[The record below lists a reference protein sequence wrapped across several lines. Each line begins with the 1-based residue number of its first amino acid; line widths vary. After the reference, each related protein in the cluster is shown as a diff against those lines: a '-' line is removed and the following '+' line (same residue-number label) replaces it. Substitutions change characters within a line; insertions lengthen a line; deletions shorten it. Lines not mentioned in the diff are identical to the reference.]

1 VIGVVRNIHFRPLK
15 EKVQP
20 QMFQHFASYTP
31 YKYFVRIKSGDPS
44 MAIGKLQAAWKSSEA
59 ELPFKYSFL
68 DEDLNRFYKEEQK
81 WSRIVGWAG
90 GISIFLACL
99 GLLGLA
105 ALAVVNRTKEIGIRK
120 VLGASVTGIV
130 TLISKD
136 FLKLVIIAFI
146 IASPLAYYFM
156 NKYLQDFA
164 YRINITGWIFVVA
177 GVVAIVI
184 ALVTVSMQAIKAA
197 VSNPVKALRSE

>member
-1 VIGVVRNIHFRPLK
+1 VRVK
-15 EKVQP
+15 
-20 QMFQHFASYTP
+20 A
-31 YKYFVRIKSGDPS
+31 GDPS
-44 MAIGKLQAAWKSSEA
+44 IAIDKLQAAWKSSEA

-68 DEDLNRFYKEEQK
+68 DEDLDRFYKEEQK

-130 TLISKD
+130 GLISKD
-136 FLKLVIIAFI
+136 FLKLVIIAFV
-146 IASPLAYYFM
+146 IASPLAWYFM
-156 NKYLQDFA
+156 NNWLQDFA

-177 GVVAIVI
+177 GVVAILI
-184 ALVTVSMQAIKAA
+184 ALITVSMQVLKAA
-197 VSNPVKALRSE
+197 ASNPVKALRSE